1 MPQRVEASSEK
12 GPLSLVDKRQTLSYN
27 EDMDSDIPV
36 FTYSPDKSEG
46 KIKMKTKAKNKPKL
60 DREERELLASFEKD
74 EWKPVKN
81 VRKEVESAG
90 KSAHKTLSKD
100 VRINIRL
107 SSTDVS
113 NIKQIAAFEGLP
125 YQTLI
130 SSVLHKF
137 AAGHLRTA

>member
-1 MPQRVEASSEK
+1 MRRNA
-12 GPLSLVDKRQTLSYN
+12 N
-27 EDMDSDIPV
+27 
-36 FTYSPDKSEG
+36 
-46 KIKMKTKAKNKPKL
+46 KNKPTL
-60 DREERELLASFEKD
+60 DQDERELLASFEHD
-74 EWKPVKN
+74 EWKPVKHIK
-81 VRKEVESAG
+81 KEKASAS
-90 KSAHKTLSKD
+90 KSANKTLTKD

-130 SSVLHKF
+130 SSILHKF